1 MKNGDGGGDGKG
13 GKEHDN
19 RRDKHHGNSGSQNT
33 GGIGNGDE
41 TDATAIT

>member
-1 MKNGDGGGDGKG
+1 MKQGDVEGKNCN
-13 GKEHDN
+13 EQDN
-19 RRDKHHGNSGSQNT
+19 RRDKHQASGSQNT